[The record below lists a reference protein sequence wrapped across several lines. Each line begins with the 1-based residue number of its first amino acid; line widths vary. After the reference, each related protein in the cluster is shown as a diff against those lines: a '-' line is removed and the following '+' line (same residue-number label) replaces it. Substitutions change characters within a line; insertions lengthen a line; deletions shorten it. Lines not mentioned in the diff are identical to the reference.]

1 MDVIRIR
8 TPGLGDSSYLLTHAG
23 LGVLVDP
30 QRDVDRFLAAAH
42 AAGVRLRYVLETHL
56 HNDYVSGGREAAR
69 RSGAELVLPAGAG
82 VAFPH
87 TPAFHLE
94 EFGEGGLVIRP
105 LHTPGHTPEHMSYLV
120 QIEGQPVALFSGGS
134 LLVGSAGRTD
144 LLGPERAHQLAVLQY
159 GSLQRL
165 SRLPEA
171 VALLPTHGEGSFCTV
186 STAGR
191 ESSTIGIER
200 RENPALAYPDA
211 ESFAVGQL
219 AGLGPFPRYYA
230 YMGRINL
237 LGPPPMPDLQ
247 VPELTPAQAR
257 ALAGTAHVIDGR
269 PRQDFAAGHIPG
281 ALGVELAEQFG
292 VWVGWLVPFDAPLV
306 LVLNPDQDVHEAVTQ
321 LARIGY
327 DDVRG
332 VLRGLDAW
340 REAGL
345 PLASFPI
352 ETTAELAAALARGE
366 RPQVLDVRAP
376 DEWRAGHLPGSVHRY
391 LPDLVDG
398 VPAEL
403 DPAAPVWVA
412 CASGHRAAI
421 AAGLLEQHGYRPVL
435 LTGGIPDLLTRLADG
450 QPAGSGTSG
459 RPDTHPITEPR

>member
-1 MDVIRIR
+1 MNVIRIR
-8 TPGLGDSSYLLTHAG
+8 TPGLGDTSYLLTHNG
-23 LGVLVDP
+23 IGILVDP
-30 QRDVDRFLAAAH
+30 QRDVDRFLRAAH
-42 AAGVRLRYVLETHL
+42 DAGVRLRYVLETHL

-82 VAFPH
+82 VAFEH

-94 EFGEGGLVIRP
+94 EFGDRGLVIRP

-120 QIEGQPVALFSGGS
+120 LIDGRPVALFSGGS

-144 LLGPERAHQLAVLQY
+144 LLGPERAHQLAVLQF

-165 SRLPEA
+165 ARLPDE

-186 STAGR
+186 TGAGR
-191 ESSTIGIER
+191 EASTIGVEQ

-211 ESFAVGQL
+211 ESFAEGQL
-219 AGLGPFPRYYA
+219 AALAPFPRYYA

-237 LGPPPMPDLQ
+237 LGPPPMPDLR
-247 VPELTPAQAR
+247 VPELTPAQVQ
-257 ALAGTAHVIDGR
+257 ALVGSVQIIDGR

-281 ALGVELAEQFG
+281 ALGIELSEQFG
-292 VWVGWLVPFDAPLV
+292 VWTGWLVPFNAPLV
-306 LVLNPDQDVHEAVTQ
+306 LVLNPDQDAREAATQ

-340 REAGL
+340 REASL
-345 PLASFPI
+345 PLVSFPI
-352 ETTAELAAALARGE
+352 QTAQELATALARGE

-398 VPAEL
+398 VPPEL
-403 DPAAPVWVA
+403 EPSAPVWVA
-412 CASGHRAAI
+412 CGSGYRAVI
-421 AAGLLEQHGYRPVL
+421 ATGLLERHGYRPVL
-435 LTGGIPDLLTRLADG
+435 LTGGIPELLAYLAAG
-450 QPAGSGTSG
+450 QPAG
-459 RPDTHPITEPR
+459 